1 MSDSP
6 SEDTAKRPRHRSW
19 DHWKGEF
26 YSKAKDAIRSNPS
39 DIFIYLKLRERRSSE
54 VHLQP
59 AITPTSSIH
68 PIRPTSVI
76 HRYKGPHINLE
87 VLLICLFSTFSLRTP
102 HLLEQPKTHMNL
114 LDRCGLSTNY
124 PKKTLSNLHLSE
136 KQDPAA
142 NSSFKFETVAQ
153 VSDCLTL
160 SWDKPQSG
168 FQLHQLLSFM
178 SWKRA

>member
-26 YSKAKDAIRSNPS
+26 YSKAKDAIRPSPS
-39 DIFIYLKLRERRSSE
+39 DVFIYLKLRERRSSE

-59 AITPTSSIH
+59 AITPASSIH

-76 HRYKGPHINLE
+76 QKYKRPHINLV

-102 HLLEQPKTHMNL
+102 HLLEQCLQPKTHMNL
-114 LDRCGLSTNY
+114 VDFQRITSKSSIEPLSQRETR
-124 PKKTLSNLHLSE
+124 PCCELLI
-136 KQDPAA
+136 QVW
-142 NSSFKFETVAQ
+142 NSRPSKW
-153 VSDCLTL
+153 L
-160 SWDKPQSG
+160 
-168 FQLHQLLSFM
+168 
-178 SWKRA
+178 